1 MSCYNVGGYPTSMI
15 DVLRYLLQ
23 LQVSPDHFVL
33 LLLQGRLR
41 LLQGG
46 LQFVFLQL
54 KSASLAVQL
63 MDGLPT
69 LAQLVQQV
77 LDLVRQVLVLSSDTL
92 KVLDSLIPGSL
103 E

>member
-1 MSCYNVGGYPTSMI
+1 
-15 DVLRYLLQ
+15 
-23 LQVSPDHFVL
+23 
-33 LLLQGRLR
+33 
-41 LLQGG
+41 
-46 LQFVFLQL
+46 
-54 KSASLAVQL
+54 